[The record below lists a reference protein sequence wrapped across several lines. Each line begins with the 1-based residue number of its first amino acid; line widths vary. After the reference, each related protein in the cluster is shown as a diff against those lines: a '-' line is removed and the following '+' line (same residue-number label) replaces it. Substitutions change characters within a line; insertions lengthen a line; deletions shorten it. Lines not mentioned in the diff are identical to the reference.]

1 VFSAIYFYYV
11 SANLNMTL
19 TGPLIVIE
27 DDPDDQDM
35 IKRVL
40 SKMDLPNEQK
50 FFFDGE
56 QALKYLETST
66 EKPFLIISDIN
77 MPLMNGLEL
86 KKYIQSKDS
95 LRQKC
100 YPFVFLTTTV
110 TTAQVT
116 LAYTLAVDG
125 FFAKGQSYDELKEV
139 LKTIIAYWKKSN
151 HPY

>member
-1 VFSAIYFYYV
+1 MALS
-11 SANLNMTL
+11 
-19 TGPLIVIE
+19 GPLIVIE

-40 SKMDLPNEQK
+40 SKMELGNEQI
-50 FFFDGE
+50 FFSDGE
-56 QALKYLETST
+56 QALKYLENGAT

-77 MPLMNGLEL
+77 MPLMNGLDL
-86 KKYIQSKDS
+86 KRYIQSKES

-110 TTAQVT
+110 TTSQVS
-116 LAYTLAVDG
+116 LAYNPTVEG

-139 LKTIIAYWKKSN
+139 LKTIITYWKKSN

>member
-1 VFSAIYFYYV
+1 MSG
-11 SANLNMTL
+11 
-19 TGPLIVIE
+19 TGPLIIIE
-27 DDPDDQDM
+27 DDPDDQEM

-40 SKMDLPNEQK
+40 SKMGLVNEQK
-50 FFFDGE
+50 FFADGE
-56 QALKYLETST
+56 QAIQYLEATS

-86 KKYIQSKDS
+86 KKYIQSKEA
-95 LRQKC
+95 LRTKC

-110 TTAQVT
+110 SSSQVQMAHSLT
-116 LAYTLAVDG
+116 VEG

-139 LKTIIAYWKKSN
+139 LRTIITYWQRAN

>member
-1 VFSAIYFYYV
+1 ME
-11 SANLNMTL
+11 L
-19 TGPLIVIE
+19 G
-27 DDPDDQDM
+27 
-35 IKRVL
+35 
-40 SKMDLPNEQK
+40 NEQI
-50 FFFDGE
+50 FFSDGE
-56 QALKYLETST
+56 QALKYLENST

-86 KKYIQSKDS
+86 KRHIQSKES

-110 TTAQVT
+110 TTSQVS
-116 LAYTLAVDG
+116 LAYNLTVEG

-139 LKTIIAYWKKSN
+139 LRTIVTYWKKSN

>member
-1 VFSAIYFYYV
+1 MA
-11 SANLNMTL
+11 A

-35 IKRVL
+35 IKRIL
-40 SKMDLPNEQK
+40 AKMDLDNEQI

-56 QALKYLETST
+56 QALKYLENPSS

-77 MPLMNGLEL
+77 MPLMNGLDL
-86 KKYIQSKDS
+86 KRYIHSKES

-110 TTAQVT
+110 TTTQVNQ
-116 LAYTLAVDG
+116 AYNMSVEG
-125 FFAKGQSYDELKEV
+125 FFAKGQSYDELKDV
-139 LKTIIAYWKKSN
+139 LNTIISYWKRAN

>member
-1 VFSAIYFYYV
+1 
-11 SANLNMTL
+11 MTGP
-19 TGPLIVIE
+19 GPLIVIE

-40 SKMDLPNEQK
+40 SKMELPNEQK
-50 FFFDGE
+50 FFADGE
-56 QALKYLETST
+56 QALKYLEASD

-86 KKYIQSKDS
+86 KKYIQSKDT
-95 LRQKC
+95 LRTKC

-110 TTAQVT
+110 SSSQVQ
-116 LAYTLAVDG
+116 LAHNLTVEG
-125 FFAKGQSYDELKEV
+125 FFAKGQSYEELKEV
-139 LKTIIAYWKKSN
+139 LKTIIYYWQRSN